1 MNLNKIVIT
10 CPTST
15 TNTFITIVFIN
26 TTRPIFAFV
35 RLTFVDIFIAEF
47 SFETLV
53 TLTNGDFCIEINET
67 TSMRTTKIIVTLIV
81 VKIIRRC
88 YYYFFCLKILI
99 CQNWFLPDLRWTLSF
114 TIFTHEFVDAVT
126 FIPTICV
133 LTTTWILKR
142 KAENK
147 DSLGSV
153 ERFEK

>member
-1 MNLNKIVIT
+1 MNLNKIILT

-67 TSMRTTKIIVTLIV
+67 TSMRTTKIIVTLMV
-81 VKIIRRC
+81 VKLRSG
-88 YYYFFCLKILI
+88 YYYFLLKDKIY
-99 CQNWFLPDLRWTLSF
+99 TLKL
-114 TIFTHEFVDAVT
+114 IFTRPVMDAQFHNFHPQIRWCSGIYT
-126 FIPTICV
+126 HHMCFHNG
-133 LTTTWILKR
+133 L
-142 KAENK
+142 N
-147 DSLGSV
+147 S
-153 ERFEK
+153 EKKSSKSI